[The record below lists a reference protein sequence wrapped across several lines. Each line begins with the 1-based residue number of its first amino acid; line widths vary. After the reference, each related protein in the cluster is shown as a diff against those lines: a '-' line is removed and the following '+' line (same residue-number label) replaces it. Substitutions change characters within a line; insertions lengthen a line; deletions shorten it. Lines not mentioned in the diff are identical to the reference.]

1 MSEKV
6 KKKKKRNKNLSKIV
20 GIIVLSIALVIFTKT
35 GKELIT
41 MVQLQNEQKAV
52 AEELAKLE
60 DEKAALISTKEKL
73 EDPNYVTT
81 YARGEYMF
89 SKGDERLFRLPSSNE

>member
-6 KKKKKRNKNLSKIV
+6 KTKKKRNKNLSKII
-20 GIIVLSIALVIFTKT
+20 GIIILSITLVIFTNV

-41 MVQLQNEQKAV
+41 MVQLQKEQKAV

-60 DEKAALISTKEKL
+60 DEKAALLSTKEKL

>member
-1 MSEKV
+1 MSEKI
-6 KKKKKRNKNLSKIV
+6 KTKKKRNKNLSKII
-20 GIIVLSIALVIFTKT
+20 GIIILSITLVIFTNV

-41 MVQLQNEQKAV
+41 MVQLQKEQKAV

-60 DEKAALISTKEKL
+60 DEKAALLSTKEKL